1 MDVEWPSNTS
11 IDQRALAAVPAEAR
25 AQLASAPVPV
35 LLPSYPELTSRGVM
49 VVQEHW
55 YSFSA
60 RHDDLTVFV
69 SATKLAHHYPA
80 IAPITGRDTVR
91 GIQGFVTRNEGI
103 WSATWIEHGVSYTLE
118 IECANPAEARC
129 ATDALLLQTAGDLAY
144 VGGRGSR
151 GAQ

>member
-1 MDVEWPSNTS
+1 MEVTWPSDAR
-11 IDQRALAAVPAEAR
+11 IDQAALAAVPPEAR
-25 AQLASAPVPV
+25 AQLAAAPVPV
-35 LLPSYPELTSRGVM
+35 LLPSYSELTSSGVL
-49 VVQEHW
+49 VVKEHW

-69 SATKLAHHYPA
+69 SATKLAHHYPS
-80 IAPITGRDTVR
+80 IAPVTGRDTVR
-91 GIQGFVTRNEGI
+91 GMQGFVTRNEGI

-118 IECANPAEARC
+118 IECADPSEARC

-151 GAQ
+151 GAR